1 MVSEIC
7 VRAIRARWRKLCAI
21 VALVCFACACAA
33 ETPRE
38 HQVEGTLV
46 IAGGAVRADNEA
58 IFRAFIDAMPDP
70 ASGRVAIISAASG
83 EPVQSA
89 ARFRETLTKYGVADE
104 RIVMVRLAVRDDE
117 STPGV
122 DESAWAGNAGNQSEI
137 EKVAEAEAIWFA
149 GGDQSRL
156 TETLLAADGAPTAM
170 LETIRGRFAAGAVL
184 GGTSAGAAIMSDPMI
199 TGGDTMAA
207 LLQDEESGELLTMG
221 RGLGFFAPGLVDQHV
236 DARARLGRIAL
247 ALEQLAP
254 ERRIGLGVDENTA
267 FVYRAGDST
276 VSVVGAASVTFL
288 DARDATWSRAG
299 DRIGITGM
307 VLSVV
312 SPGSSLDIRDG
323 SIRPADYLEP
333 TIGREYNDFVP
344 VAGGG
349 MAVPV
354 SGIAR
359 LLGEALLDNKA
370 SKELARYSFNVTGA
384 SDAARADG
392 ILYRFRQT
400 PDSAGYWGYD
410 PEGKSR
416 YTVLGVA
423 FDITPF
429 SAALQPAVTEAPNND
444 GR

>member
-1 MVSEIC
+1 MTDTISAAGAQSRQLRSLLV
-7 VRAIRARWRKLCAI
+7 
-21 VALVCFACACAA
+21 VAALLATGFASAA
-33 ETPRE
+33 DDCS
-38 HQVEGTLV
+38 GTLV
-46 IAGGAVRADNEA
+46 IAGGGVSSDNA
-58 IFRAFIDAMPDP
+58 ALFSAFVDAMPD
-70 ASGRVAIISAASG
+70 GKVAVVSAASSS
-83 EPVQSA
+83 PVGSA
-89 ARFRETLTKYGVADE
+89 DRFRQTMMRYGVAEED
-104 RIVMVRLAVRDDE
+104 VLAVQLAVRDDE
-117 STPGV
+117 DTPDV
-122 DESAWAGNAGNQSEI
+122 DESKWSDNAGKPDEI
-137 EKVAEAEAIWFA
+137 AKIRAAGAIWFT

-156 TETLLAADGAPTAM
+156 TETLLTARSAPTPMLTAM
-170 LETIRGRFAAGAVL
+170 QERLSDCAVV

-312 SPGSSLDIRDG
+312 SPGSSLDIQDG